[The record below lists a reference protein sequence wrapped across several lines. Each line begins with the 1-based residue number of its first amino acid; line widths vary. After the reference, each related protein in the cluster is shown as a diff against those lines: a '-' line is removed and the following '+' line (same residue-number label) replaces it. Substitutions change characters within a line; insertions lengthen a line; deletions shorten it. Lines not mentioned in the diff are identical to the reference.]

1 MGDIPRI
8 LDSKN
13 LTSRMWALVRTECLI
28 ASKAFLMLCIYPCAL
43 YGLQGQIPDNARW
56 RLESNIGV
64 ITSYELARSACG
76 SCGCNYNLT
85 KRGFSPLCI
94 DEIRHIAASVRPP
107 RAPGVE
113 GSMRFSVDFNISQE
127 WRNAKYCLS
136 VNISYLDC

>member
-1 MGDIPRI
+1 
-8 LDSKN
+8 
-13 LTSRMWALVRTECLI
+13 
-28 ASKAFLMLCIYPCAL
+28 MLCIYPCAL

-64 ITSYELARSACG
+64 ITSYKLARSACG

-94 DEIRHIAASVRPP
+94 DEIRHIAASVRVD
-107 RAPGVE
+107 A
-113 GSMRFSVDFNISQE
+113 MRFSVDFNISQE